1 MRSAVRR
8 SAAALESL
16 LLVRGDAHLLAMALL
31 LLPSALPARRWQ
43 RSALL
48 MATAGVLVEGT
59 TTAFSG
65 LLGRVV
71 EVPGH
76 ALVIYLWV
84 LALPV
89 ALLLM
94 IPGPTT
100 GVARRGLVLGAL
112 VLATPLA
119 QVLVVSQLLVPYA
132 SYDTAPWSDAAVT
145 P

>member
-8 SAAALESL
+8 SAPALESL

-71 EVPGH
+71 EVPVR
-76 ALVIYLWV
+76 A
-84 LALPV
+84 V
-89 ALLLM
+89 ASCA
-94 IPGPTT
+94 
-100 GVARRGLVLGAL
+100 VASCSGR
-112 VLATPLA
+112 
-119 QVLVVSQLLVPYA
+119 
-132 SYDTAPWSDAAVT
+132 WSW
-145 P
+145 PPRSRKCWS